1 MGSSDSIQQGRSTFL
16 EELSEASHIIHNCT
30 SRSLVIIDEL
40 GRGTSTHD
48 GVAIAYATLH
58 YLLEHKR
65 CMVLFVTHYPK
76 IVDVK
81 NEFPG
86 SVGAYHVSYM
96 MSQRAMDMDT
106 DKTDSKSDKNAQTMD
121 HEDVTYLYKLVPGV
135 SERSFGFK
143 VAQLAQVSCLSLSL
157 SLSLWQNP
165 KANSGQPKNLIKKER
180 ESKIFFWESTYQM
193 RWEYFSTEYEDED
206 EAELKFILLWWL
218 GLFSVWTF
226 WLWEFSCSLT
236 FILTLFEL
244 SRWFTLHCSYLLHV
258 FAEPTSWLQ
267 NWKQWLSA
275 EWKTVQHKRRYKD
288 HNRASQYNLVA
299 PGQNK

>member
-16 EELSEASHIIHNCT
+16 EEVSEASHILHNCT
-30 SRSLVIIDEL
+30 ARSLVIIDEL

-76 IVDVK
+76 IVDIK

-96 MSQRAMDMDT
+96 MMSSPRDMDIDMVT
-106 DKTDSKSDKNAQTMD
+106 DNNTDSKSTKNSGTVD

-157 SLSLWQNP
+157 SLSIYVCDKIQKKTNNGQLKNVTIR
-165 KANSGQPKNLIKKER
+165 NSFECQLIK
-180 ESKIFFWESTYQM
+180 
-193 RWEYFSTEYEDED
+193 
-206 EAELKFILLWWL
+206 
-218 GLFSVWTF
+218 
-226 WLWEFSCSLT
+226 
-236 FILTLFEL
+236 
-244 SRWFTLHCSYLLHV
+244 
-258 FAEPTSWLQ
+258 
-267 NWKQWLSA
+267 
-275 EWKTVQHKRRYKD
+275 
-288 HNRASQYNLVA
+288 
-299 PGQNK
+299 